1 MKRYEFLGPIG
12 KVQGDQDVDW
22 LFAREEEGM
31 SKRDLRVNG
40 KRLTL
45 AEAASLAMALGRG
58 PPRFS

>member
-1 MKRYEFLGPIG
+1 M
-12 KVQGDQDVDW
+12 QGDQDVDW
-22 LFAREEEGM
+22 LFAKEEEGM

-45 AEAASLAMALGRG
+45 AEAASLAMASDRG